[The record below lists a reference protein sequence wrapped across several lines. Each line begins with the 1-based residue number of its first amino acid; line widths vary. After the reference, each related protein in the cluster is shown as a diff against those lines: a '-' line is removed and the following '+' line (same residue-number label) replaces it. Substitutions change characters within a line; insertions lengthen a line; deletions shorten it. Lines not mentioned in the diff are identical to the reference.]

1 MAELIDDVAHLTEE
15 VGFRPAGTEE
25 EQQTALYL
33 AEELQ
38 KRSGFATVI
47 EDFQCSTQP
56 HMVRAICFALA
67 FIATLV
73 AVVVPSIALPCL
85 VVLLIA
91 GVLYALEVLNKP
103 VLSNLFRRGVSQ
115 NVVAKYQPAAASG
128 VQRRRKVILVANYD
142 SGKVCREEDGVIGQN
157 LDLIQKASAIALAVA
172 FVLLFIRTV
181 FLAGVTGAVAIFF
194 NILLVVCAILF
205 ALPIVRAI
213 LFQTAEYSASAN
225 NNASGAAVLLD
236 VASRVASGLVSNE
249 EAQALAAQDPTTIH
263 GEEAAR
269 EAGVVPEGAALE
281 YDAVDTM
288 SPQESLAAAKA
299 AIAALTGQPIADKVP
314 ITDISAHLVQG
325 GGLYPEDESAS
336 SMKFEVGEPA
346 AQPASAKPARTT
358 YHVNDDEPVDVPRE
372 TEEAPEAEEAAPAVA
387 DEAAAQSESI
397 ERSKPEALLQGHTGM
412 GTAVDKT
419 PSWARAAQAKA
430 RANKGELQPSA
441 PAARSRY
448 ADTVAA
454 HLTNDA
460 IHGTSTAAAMAAPA
474 DPADEAEAA
483 APVAVPEEPQ
493 SPLAQRLA
501 ALRNEIQA
509 AEAPHISEK
518 TQSVLD
524 SMATPAASAAPQ
536 FPAEA
541 VATAAAAP
549 AAVALEQL
557 ASQASSAA
565 PEQAAV
571 AEEPAPV
578 APVAEQSAA
587 ADSTPVEPSATAA
600 ISPIDVSAYLNK
612 DASADEVA
620 EVAPAASAEVPA
632 AQDQP
637 APQPSPESARVSAA
651 ATNRVSATEIQEAL
665 KDAAGADAVPAAPVA
680 AEPIDEEPASVVATE
695 PAAPA
700 QEAPA
705 SPEPATAP
713 VAAAAP
719 AAAVPAAEAEPVAPV
734 APIVGMDAMT
744 QVLPSV
750 DTANAAEADHQV
762 IVLPD
767 VDASMDQPLEETKQR
782 APMADITDGVK
793 ADHKSALLSNML
805 PRITGSFA
813 AVSSSDEPVD
823 TFGLNLPAL
832 GNTDPGQ
839 SAVSATGSFSTVG
852 GTGSFAPVSDDLVAD
867 VDPEEMYVDDADDSA
882 FDQDHTVTGAFAGP
896 GYVDMPKSRAGRL
909 FGRFRKKKKNQVAE
923 PTVSEWVDVDE
934 DYTAREVGKARGDWS
949 SFRQGDADAPA
960 DNASEAGATDNGGF
974 VDVDYGNSD
983 FDRRGWNGGA
993 FSLDRLRRNKK
1004 PVAAEEYIEED
1015 DFYDGVSAAE
1025 DAEVSVTDRA
1035 ANEAPVSAPAP
1046 SAAVVDANEQ
1056 VVQEMNREMQ
1066 RLQNFRHPDINT
1078 EVWFVGLGAE
1088 MYGHEGIKAF
1098 MAEHADEL
1106 KGAIIVN
1113 LEALGAGDLS
1123 FIESEGQYM
1132 PQVPSSRLKRIIRQ
1146 AAERSGVPCA
1156 SATLPTR
1163 TTAATI
1169 AMANGHQAFT
1179 VAGVEGKNT
1188 ALYSSADDVLDSV
1201 DEGKMAKASDFV
1213 MAILKSI

>member
-56 HMVRAICFALA
+56 HAVRAICFALA

-73 AVVVPSIALPCL
+73 AVIVPSIALPCL

-225 NNASGAAVLLD
+225 NNASGVAVLLD
-236 VASRVASGLVSNE
+236 VASRVASGLVSSE

-269 EAGVVPEGAALE
+269 EAGVVPEGTALE

-346 AQPASAKPARTT
+346 AQPAPAKPARTT
-358 YHVNDDEPVDVPRE
+358 YHVNDDEPVDVSRE
-372 TEEAPEAEEAAPAVA
+372 TEEAPEAEETAPAVA
-387 DEAAAQSESI
+387 EEAAAQNESI

-460 IHGTSTAAAMAAPA
+460 IHGTSTAAAMANPA
-474 DPADEAEAA
+474 ELADEAEAA

-524 SMATPAASAAPQ
+524 SMATPAAPAAPQ
-536 FPAEA
+536 VPAEA

-557 ASQASSAA
+557 ASQASSTA

-620 EVAPAASAEVPA
+620 EVAPAAPAEVPA

-665 KDAAGADAVPAAPVA
+665 KDAAGADAVPAA
-680 AEPIDEEPASVVATE
+680 EPATEE

-705 SPEPATAP
+705 VPEPAAVP
-713 VAAAAP
+713 AAP
-719 AAAVPAAEAEPVAPV
+719 AATAPAAEAEPVAPV

-744 QVLPSV
+744 QVLPSA
-750 DTANAAEADHQV
+750 DSTAEAETDHQV

-793 ADHKSALLSNML
+793 TDHKSALLSNML
-805 PRITGSFA
+805 PRITGSFT
-813 AVSSSDEPVD
+813 AVSSSDESVD

-949 SFRQGDADAPA
+949 SFRQDDADAPA
-960 DNASEAGATDNGGF
+960 DNASEAAATDNGGF

-1025 DAEVSVTDRA
+1025 DAEVSVADRA

-1146 AAERSGVPCA
+1146 AAERSGVSCA

-1188 ALYSSADDVLDSV
+1188 ALYSSADDVLDNV